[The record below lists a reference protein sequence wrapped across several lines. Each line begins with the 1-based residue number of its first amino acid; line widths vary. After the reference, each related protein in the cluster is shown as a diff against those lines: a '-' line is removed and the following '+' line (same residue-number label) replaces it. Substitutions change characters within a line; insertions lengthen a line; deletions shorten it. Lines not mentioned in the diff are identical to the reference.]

1 MIPIAS
7 ALSDPTIY
15 EDPAEMAVG
24 EINAHG
30 GIDGHPIVIKDYDS
44 DFTTSAAITAMQQAI
59 ADHVS
64 AVIGLPV
71 ADQVLAV
78 RSLLDRAQIP
88 LLYLGGGYAAAYT
101 PNSKTGSSEW
111 AFRVGPPSEL
121 TVKAGAEYA
130 AQVLHRPNIGLML
143 RDDESQQTN
152 TAAAQQ
158 GAAATGGKI
167 TVSRTIP
174 LNSTDVTTEIL
185 AEKSVNA
192 IIVTDYQPG
201 IVATMKA
208 IQQENLNIPTIAGQT
223 GMQVYL
229 QKLAP
234 QLIKN
239 MYSAAPCNMAD
250 PATSRA
256 KAWVTE
262 FVAKYHFMPDPNSS
276 TTYDA
281 FYLLQAA
288 YNAAH
293 GQSGAP
299 LLTAFEHLN
308 YPDGVCMSYK
318 TDAQHFM
325 GGTEVMISFASGTPK
340 TVKTYDFQG

>member
-1 MIPIAS
+1 MIPIAT
-7 ALSDPTIY
+7 ALSDPTLY
-15 EDPAEMAVG
+15 EDPAQMAVS

-30 GIDGHPIVIKDYDS
+30 GIDGHPVVVKDYDS
-44 DFTTSAAITAMQQAI
+44 GFTTSGAITAMQQAI
-59 ADHVS
+59 SDHVQ
-64 AVIGLPV
+64 AVIGLPI

-78 RSLLDRAQIP
+78 RPLLDRAQIP

-101 PNSKTGSSEW
+101 PNSKTGSSVW

-121 TVKAGAEYA
+121 TVKAGVEYA
-130 AQVLHRPNIGLML
+130 DSVLHRSNIGLML

-152 TAAAQQ
+152 TQAAQQ
-158 GAAATGGKI
+158 GAAATGGKV

-185 AEKSVNA
+185 AEKNVNA

-234 QLIKN
+234 SLIKN

-256 KAWVTE
+256 AAWVTE

-276 TTYDA
+276 TAYDA

-288 YNAAH
+288 YQAAK
-293 GQSGAP
+293 GQSGTP
-299 LLTAFEHLN
+299 LLNAFETLN
-308 YPDGVCMSYK
+308 YPDGICMSYQ

-325 GGTEVMISFASGTPK
+325 GSTEVVISFASGTPK
-340 TVKTYDFQG
+340 TVKTYDFAG